1 MEIDRLDIAI
11 TATVKEA
18 KSQISQLKSELQD
31 LKSTLSGIKKTDA
44 MSNTSKGASKA
55 VSDIKNQNRR
65 IINDTKK
72 TAKTMST
79 IRDEM
84 YKKPITMPVNFKDA
98 EKQLASFRKQFRE
111 NKDYVMAMQKR
122 GTTNSTAYRNAVE
135 NMYNAQRGISSTRSW
150 MNSDQGRDSAK
161 KMVAN
166 YTKASKSISTIRD
179 EMTKKPIKVPVS
191 FEEAQKRLAEFQSQF
206 AKAKAY
212 VESARKSGDNMGK
225 VFKNNVESMYNAAD
239 GIKAMRSFMRKAQED
254 NLADLTPEQKAFAE
268 RLEKV
273 KAGTWDYAKEAA
285 EEAARAAKDVKVAN
299 EGVAKSYDDIATSA
313 SKAYSTKYVNPN
325 KDVLAQAR
333 NAQKGVEPGL
343 RVTPAQQWQNTVN
356 LMKSTIQNFVPN
368 MKYVGEQMRSSIG
381 TAFDNMKTKAK
392 DFQIAMR
399 EKGVAS
405 GILSYT
411 QNFVALEKQINKT
424 EKAYVDLRN
433 RMERYT
439 ATGGSKGSQTY
450 KQYEYDYNNMKKQ
463 LDQMRERRLA
473 MRNDGSAYEINTKNA
488 EANLQSLRNAFARV
502 ADVAKRTAKVVGRL
516 VINLS
521 GIKQAA
527 KIVRG
532 GFNSL
537 TSHAK
542 RLWKEFERVGKMAK
556 LMLTRMAIRQV
567 LNNVGEGFQSL
578 ALHSQEFNATMSGL
592 INSSKTL
599 GYSISGMVSP
609 LINALAPALMKI
621 IELATR
627 ATNALN
633 QLLSL
638 LTGATSWNKAKN
650 FTDSWADSI
659 KGAGSAAN
667 KAAKEIK
674 KTVLGFDELN
684 QLQDNKDSG
693 SGGGGGGITDM
704 FETVPI
710 EQRWKDAFDWL
721 KKMWDEA
728 NFYDLGK
735 LWGEK
740 LRDALES
747 IPWTQIR
754 QTANKLGKSI
764 ASLINGFVE
773 VKRLGYDIGYTLAQG
788 VNTVFE
794 FFNGFVHELHWE
806 SIGKFIAD
814 TFNGFFESIDWE
826 LIKDTVITGLK
837 GFANAINSFV
847 KNFHWDNISDF
858 ISNAINTVVSGIYNF
873 FKTVDWVGL
882 ARNLGDQLNKTIEK
896 IDWRQLG
903 QTIGKILQS
912 AIDFVK
918 TFLKQLNWN
927 DVKKAIKDLIEGFFS
942 EVKAD
947 DLKLIIGGLL
957 VLAVGKAVAYAIPL
971 ILAKNL
977 ATSILSAVFGVGAG
991 GAAGTGVAAAS
1002 SAGLTIG
1009 GAFLAAI
1016 GSVFA
1021 GVELIKSSWFDPG
1034 KADWFGAEAERLQ
1047 NLKEAYSGV
1056 SGTVEIFKEALG
1068 YLWYNITGNQ
1078 EKLDELRNKTIT
1090 LRDEFGNATKTVDT
1104 YGNTVIEM
1112 VNNVNGKMHVYN
1124 NWAAQIDAVGEAAR
1138 IGADKMIDIHVAADG
1153 TNSALEDTTTIFP
1166 KLGENIYKCADAQ
1179 DSINLYLREYREQLK
1194 EATDKNSHYMGTL
1207 DVIRQAQEK
1216 NVKIHQEAETEYG
1229 KFKTVTGEVGLYIK
1243 DTKDAYIKAGDAA
1256 KDTTDKVSKY
1266 MSTTKDEIKVVSDNT
1281 LVLKDNKPAYDKAGD
1296 AAKDAGKKVENYVG
1310 TTKDS
1315 IKLVPENTAKLK
1327 DSKTAFDKAS
1337 ESAKD
1342 ATGKLD
1348 GFNTATQ
1355 DVTKKI
1361 PDMTKETQN
1370 IKTEMSNLGTQAS
1383 DTTKEVKNA
1392 FSADNWTF
1400 SGVAEGLRRTF
1411 EDAKAAIK
1419 RTWNDIADSL
1429 NGSYDIGDST
1439 MRIRLPKVYASGGF
1453 PEDGLFMANH
1463 NELVGKFSN
1472 GKTAVANNKQI
1483 VDGIQAGVYNAVM
1496 SAMANSNSGA
1506 SYISNEIVVD
1516 GDVIARTI
1524 TKAQEK
1530 QQRRYSPQMA

>member
-31 LKSTLSGIKKTDA
+31 LKSTLNGIKKTDA

-65 IINDTKK
+65 MINDTKK

-225 VFKNNVESMYNAAD
+225 VFKNNVESMYNAVE

-254 NLADLTPEQKAFAE
+254 NLADLTPEQKAFAK

-463 LDQMRERRLA
+463 LNQMHERRLA
-473 MRNDGSAYEINTKNA
+473 MRNDGSAYEINTKTA

-502 ADVAKRTAKVVGRL
+502 ADVAKRTARAVGRL
-516 VINLS
+516 VISLS
-521 GIKQAA
+521 GIKQVA
-527 KIVRG
+527 KLARS

-537 TSHAK
+537 TTHAK

-556 LMLTRMAIRQV
+556 LMITRMAIRAV

-578 ALHSQEFNATMSGL
+578 ALHSEEFNQTMSNL
-592 INSSKTL
+592 MNSSKTL
-599 GYSISGMVSP
+599 GYSISSMVAP
-609 LINALAPALMKI
+609 LINALAPALLYI
-621 IELATR
+621 IDLITR
-627 ATNALN
+627 AVNALN
-633 QLLSL
+633 QLFSL
-638 LTGATSWNKAKN
+638 LGGATSWNRAKK
-650 FTDSWADSI
+650 FTDNWADSI
-659 KGAGSAAN
+659 KGAGSAAG

-684 QLQDNKDSG
+684 QLQDNNN
-693 SGGGGGGITDM
+693 SGGGGGAGGIKDM

-710 EQRWKDAFDWL
+710 DQKWKDTFDWL
-721 KKMWDEA
+721 KKMWEDKD
-728 NFYDLGK
+728 FTDLGK
-735 LWGEK
+735 KIGEK
-740 LRDALES
+740 LRDVLES
-747 IPWTQIR
+747 IPWDKIR
-754 QTANKLGKSI
+754 QTSNDLGKCL
-764 ASLINGFVE
+764 ATLINGFVE
-773 VKRLGYDIGYTLAQG
+773 VERLGYDIGYTVAQS

-794 FFNGFVHELHWE
+794 FINGFVHNLHWE

-837 GFANAINSFV
+837 GFAKAINSFV

-858 ISNAINTVVSGIYNF
+858 ISNAINTVVSGIYTF
-873 FKTVDWVGL
+873 FKEVDWNAL
-882 ARNLGDQLNKTIEK
+882 AKNLGDQLNKTIQK

-903 QTIGKILQS
+903 RTIGKILQS

-918 TFLKQLNWN
+918 TFLKQINWN
-927 DVKKAIKDLIEGFFS
+927 DVKKAISDLIGGFFE
-942 EVKAD
+942 EVNKE
-947 DLKLIIGGLL
+947 DLATVLGVVLGTVVTLGVGKLVKYIAGMAFDKLIMNAIFGIGGTGGGAG
-957 VLAVGKAVAYAIPL
+957 VAVA
-971 ILAKNL
+971 
-977 ATSILSAVFGVGAG
+977 T
-991 GAAGTGVAAAS
+991 

-1009 GAFLAAI
+1009 GAFVAAI
-1016 GSVFA
+1016 GSVL
-1021 GVELIKSSWFDPG
+1021 GGTELIKNSVFDPD
-1034 KADWFGAEAERLQ
+1034 KADWYGVEKERLE
-1047 NLKEAYSGV
+1047 NLKEAYGGV
-1056 SGTVEIFKEALG
+1056 GGTVRIFKEALG
-1068 YLWYNITGNQ
+1068 ELWYTVTGNS
-1078 EKLDELRNKTIT
+1078 EALDDLHNKTYT
-1090 LRDEFGNATKTVDT
+1090 LTDDFGNITKTVDT
-1104 YGNTVIEM
+1104 AGNTIIEFTEETKTTTEE
-1112 VNNVNGKMHVYN
+1112 VWNLKTSTEKFVEATKNYSDAIKNGT
-1124 NWAAQIDAVGEAAR
+1124 
-1138 IGADKMIDIHVAADG
+1138 ADTKDFYKELDG
-1153 TNSALEDTTTIFP
+1153 TYELVGDSVVIYP
-1166 KLGENIYKCADAQ
+1166 KLGENIYKCATAE
-1179 DSINLYLREYREQLK
+1179 DSLNLAVREYRESVK
-1194 EATDKNSHYMGTL
+1194 EANDKNTHYMGTL

-1216 NVKIHQEAETEYG
+1216 NVKIHEEVKTQVDKCKEA
-1229 KFKTVTGEVGLYIK
+1229 VGDSTIILQDNK
-1243 DTKDAYIKAGDAA
+1243 EAYIKAGEAA
-1256 KDTTDKVSKY
+1256 KDSSDKVESYIGKSTDVIQLIPDVNTELKTVSDTMDGVTTDVGKDVDDIKTMFDKDKWVLDGVEAGLGVSF
-1266 MSTTKDEIKVVSDNT
+1266 D
-1281 LVLKDNKPAYDKAGD
+1281 L
-1296 AAKDAGKKVENYVG
+1296 
-1310 TTKDS
+1310 
-1315 IKLVPENTAKLK
+1315 
-1327 DSKTAFDKAS
+1327 AFDAIKKGFS
-1337 ESAKD
+1337 
-1342 ATGKLD
+1342 KLFEWIND
-1348 GFNTATQ
+1348 RM
-1355 DVTKKI
+1355 K
-1361 PDMTKETQN
+1361 
-1370 IKTEMSNLGTQAS
+1370 L
-1383 DTTKEVKNA
+1383 EVKGETIN
-1392 FSADNWTF
+1392 
-1400 SGVAEGLRRTF
+1400 
-1411 EDAKAAIK
+1411 
-1419 RTWNDIADSL
+1419 
-1429 NGSYDIGDST
+1429 IG
-1439 MRIRLPKVYASGGF
+1439 RVGYATGGF

-1472 GKTAVANNKQI
+1472 GKTVVANNQQI

-1496 SAMANSNSGA
+1496 NAMSHSNGSA
-1506 SYISNEIVVD
+1506 SYISNEIIVD

-1530 QQRRYSPQMA
+1530 QQRRYSPQMV

>member
-31 LKSTLSGIKKTDA
+31 LKSTLNGIKKTDA

-65 IINDTKK
+65 MINDTKK

-79 IRDEM
+79 IRGEM

-285 EEAARAAKDVKVAN
+285 EEAARAAKNVTTAN
-299 EGVAKSYDDIATSA
+299 EQVAKSYDDIATSA

-333 NAQKGVEPGL
+333 NAQKGNEPGL

-463 LDQMRERRLA
+463 LNQMHERRLA
-473 MRNDGSAYEINTKNA
+473 MRNDGSAYEINTKTA

-502 ADVAKRTAKVVGRL
+502 GDVAKRTARAVGRL
-516 VINLS
+516 VISLS
-521 GIKQAA
+521 GIKQVA
-527 KIVRG
+527 KLARS

-537 TSHAK
+537 TTHAK

-556 LMLTRMAIRQV
+556 LMITRMAIRAV

-578 ALHSQEFNATMSGL
+578 ALHSEEFNQTMSNL
-592 INSSKTL
+592 MNSSKTL
-599 GYSISGMVSP
+599 GYSISSMVAP
-609 LINALAPALMKI
+609 LINALAPALLYI
-621 IELATR
+621 IDLITR
-627 ATNALN
+627 AVNALN
-633 QLLSL
+633 QLFSL
-638 LTGATSWNKAKN
+638 LGGATSWNRAKK
-650 FTDSWADSI
+650 FTDNWADSI
-659 KGAGSAAN
+659 KGAGSAAG

-684 QLQDNKDSG
+684 QLQDNNN
-693 SGGGGGGITDM
+693 SGGGGGAGGIKDM

-710 EQRWKDAFDWL
+710 DQKWKDTFDWL
-721 KKMWDEA
+721 KKMWEDKD
-728 NFYDLGK
+728 FTDLGK
-735 LWGEK
+735 KIGEK
-740 LRDALES
+740 LRDVLES
-747 IPWTQIR
+747 IPWDKIR
-754 QTANKLGKSI
+754 QTSNDLGKCL
-764 ASLINGFVE
+764 ATLINGFVE
-773 VKRLGYDIGYTLAQG
+773 VERLGYDIGYTVAQS

-794 FFNGFVHELHWE
+794 FINGFVHNLHWE

-837 GFANAINSFV
+837 GLAKAINSFV

-858 ISNAINTVVSGIYNF
+858 ISNAINTVVSGIYTF
-873 FKTVDWVGL
+873 FKEVDWIAL
-882 ARNLGDQLNKTIEK
+882 AKNLGDQLNKTIQK

-903 QTIGKILQS
+903 RTIGKILQS
-912 AIDFVK
+912 AINFLK
-918 TFLKQLNWN
+918 TFLKQINWN
-927 DVKKAIKDLIEGFFS
+927 DVKRAISELIGGFFE
-942 EVKAD
+942 EVNKE
-947 DLKLIIGGLL
+947 DLMKIVGAVLLAVVTGAVAKLI
-957 VLAVGKAVAYAIPL
+957 VAEGIKRLGA
-971 ILAKNL
+971 
-977 ATSILSAVFGVGAG
+977 SIITAVFGAGTG
-991 GAAGTGVAAAS
+991 GAGVAAAS
-1002 SAGLTIG
+1002 AAGTSIA
-1009 GAFLAAI
+1009 GAFVAAA
-1016 GSVFA
+1016 GAVLG
-1021 GVELIKSSWFDPG
+1021 GVELIKNSVFDPD
-1034 KADWFGAEAERLQ
+1034 KADWYGVEKSKLE
-1047 NLKEAYSGV
+1047 NLKETYSGV
-1056 SGTVEIFKEALG
+1056 EGTVRIFKEAVG
-1068 YLWYNITGNQ
+1068 ELWYTITGNQ
-1078 EKLDELRNKTIT
+1078 DKLDELHNRCYT
-1090 LRDEFGNATKTVDT
+1090 LTDDFGNITKTVDT
-1104 YGNTVIEM
+1104 AGNTIIEFTEETENTTEQVWNLKTSTDKFVEATKNYSDAM
-1112 VNNVNGKMHVYN
+1112 KNGT
-1124 NWAAQIDAVGEAAR
+1124 
-1138 IGADKMIDIHVAADG
+1138 ADTKDFYEQLDG
-1153 TNSALEDTTTIFP
+1153 TYDLVGDSVVIYP
-1166 KLGENIYKCADAQ
+1166 KLGDNIYKCGDAQ
-1179 DSINLYLREYREQLK
+1179 DSLNLFLREYRESLK
-1194 EATDKNSHYMGTL
+1194 DANDKNSHYMGTL

-1216 NVKIHQEAETEYG
+1216 NVKIHEEV
-1229 KFKTVTGEVGLYIK
+1229 KTQVDKCK
-1243 DTKDAYIKAGDAA
+1243 DAVSDSTIVIQDNKEAYIKAGDAA
-1256 KDTTDKVSKY
+1256 KDSSDKVESYIGK
-1266 MSTTKDEIKVVSDNT
+1266 STDVIQLIPNVNDELKTVSDTMDGVTKD
-1281 LVLKDNKPAYDKAGD
+1281 
-1296 AAKDAGKKVENYVG
+1296 VG
-1310 TTKDS
+1310 TDVDD
-1315 IKLVPENTAKLK
+1315 IKAM
-1327 DSKTAFDKAS
+1327 FDKD
-1337 ESAKD
+1337 KWI
-1342 ATGKLD
+1342 LD
-1348 GFNTATQ
+1348 GVEGGMSASFGLAFEAIKKGF
-1355 DVTKKI
+1355 TKLFEWINDRMKI
-1361 PDMTKETQN
+1361 
-1370 IKTEMSNLGTQAS
+1370 
-1383 DTTKEVKNA
+1383 EVKGETIN
-1392 FSADNWTF
+1392 
-1400 SGVAEGLRRTF
+1400 
-1411 EDAKAAIK
+1411 
-1419 RTWNDIADSL
+1419 
-1429 NGSYDIGDST
+1429 IG
-1439 MRIRLPKVYASGGF
+1439 RVGYATGGF

-1472 GKTAVANNKQI
+1472 GKTVVANNQQI
-1483 VDGIQAGVYNAVM
+1483 VDGIQAGVYNAVIN
-1496 SAMANSNSGA
+1496 AMANSNSGA

-1530 QQRRYSPQMA
+1530 QQRRYSPQTV